1 MSTPILTVYASTCY
15 IINHSSLTLFLT
27 ESELTTLWVD
37 YFFAVYKAALNSG
50 IVDQEVH
57 EFSFHH
63 CFFSKNQ
70 KQMLRKA
77 NNNLSE
83 AEAVVLLVN
92 FK

>member
-1 MSTPILTVYASTCY
+1 MCRMHP
-15 IINHSSLTLFLT
+15 INHSSLTLFLT

-63 CFFSKNQ
+63 CFFSQKPKANAEKNQ
-70 KQMLRKA
+70 QQF
-77 NNNLSE
+77 
-83 AEAVVLLVN
+83 V
-92 FK
+92 

>member
-63 CFFSKNQ
+63 CFFPKTKSKCWEKPTTICL
-70 KQMLRKA
+70 KQR
-77 NNNLSE
+77 
-83 AEAVVLLVN
+83 LL
-92 FK
+92 FY